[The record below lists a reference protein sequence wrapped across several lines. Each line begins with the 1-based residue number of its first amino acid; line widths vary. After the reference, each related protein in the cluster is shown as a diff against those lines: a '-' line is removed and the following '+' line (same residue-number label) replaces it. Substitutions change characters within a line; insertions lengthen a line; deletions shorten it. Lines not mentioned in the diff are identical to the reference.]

1 MLMPMTNCS
10 TLILTSMA
18 LVRPWFRNSQVSMEV
33 R

>member
-18 LVRPWFRNSQVSMEV
+18 LVLPWLKNSQVWMEV
-33 R
+33 